1 LFFLTFLIFKYQAE
15 IPINEF
21 PQQVRFK
28 VSNKET
34 VDSVIEMFPGVAIT
48 VKGTYTPPGRKAGA
62 GERKLYIELMGYS
75 ELNVRLCKR
84 EIIRIMKE
92 TAAAQV
98 NKNRFGWFCWFSQ
111 TRFVFLGWFGNASR
125 KICQVPS
132 FVKQ

>member
-1 LFFLTFLIFKYQAE
+1 M
-15 IPINEF
+15 
-21 PQQVRFK
+21 RFK

-98 NKNRFGWFCWFSQ
+98 SKKKIWLVLLVFSNKSCFFRLFWECVPKNMPSTKFCKAII
-111 TRFVFLGWFGNASR
+111 NNKIR
-125 KICQVPS
+125 KKI
-132 FVKQ
+132 